1 MRLTLQ
7 EILSIKNSFNQVFNG
22 GKIYLFSSRVND
34 DLKGGDINLYIELD
48 KILIT
53 DELSNTISEQK
64 IDVLVSNDKSRLINK
79 EALAKGILRWMMYW
93 Y

>member
-34 DLKGGDINLYIELD
+34 DLKGGDIELD
-48 KILIT
+48 KMLTT
-53 DELSNTISEQK
+53 DELSNTISKQK

-79 EALAKGILRWMMYW
+79 EALAKGILR
-93 Y
+93 